1 MNTVVSIDKFIE
13 DKGLREKYINKL
25 EVLDKVKKIVTLPN
39 TELMTTKMVA
49 EWYEVEFKTIEKL
62 IQRNVD
68 ELTENG
74 MLFMKYSEIKDR
86 VNSDIVSELK
96 ISRRGTYVFSKRA
109 LLNVG
114 MLLRDSVI
122 ARRVRTA
129 LLDQQEELT
138 DEQKV
143 KGIDEEE
150 RLLLN
155 IIRAKDKL
163 ETALAV
169 KEYEEYK
176 NRHIRQLKE
185 ELEKQKPKA
194 RIADQIADGKNLS
207 SVRKVAKNIGIG
219 EKKFFEFLRTVG
231 VFYKEGET
239 NLPKQQYQNKGYFDV
254 KIKPIETQNGIINT
268 YVTKITGK
276 GEIYLLNLVN
286 RYGGAEKINR
296 LKLDDIKGYVDSI
309 KKNMKNLQL
318 SVDKIN

>member
-1 MNTVVSIDKFIE
+1 MMSAVVSIDKFIE

-25 EVLDKVKKIVTLPN
+25 EVLDKVKKIITLPN

-49 EWYEVEFKTIEKL
+49 EWYEVEFKTIQKL
-62 IQRNVD
+62 IERNLD

-74 MLFMKYSEIKDR
+74 MVFKKYGEIKAEVKTDTLS
-86 VNSDIVSELK
+86 VLESIP
-96 ISRRGTYVFSKRA
+96 RRGTYIFSKRA

-114 MLLRDSVI
+114 MLLRDSII

-143 KGIDEEE
+143 KGINEEE

-155 IIRAKDKL
+155 IIRAKDDL
-163 ETALAV
+163 EKALAI
-169 KEYEEYK
+169 KEYNEYK
-176 NRHIRQLKE
+176 NRHIRQLEE
-185 ELEKQKPKA
+185 ELAKQKPKA
-194 RIADQIADGKNLS
+194 RIADQIADGKNLL

-254 KIKPIETQNGIINT
+254 KIKPIETQDGIINT

-286 RYGGAEKINR
+286 RYGGAEKINK
-296 LKLDDIKGYVDSI
+296 LKLDDIKGYVESV
-309 KKNMKNLQL
+309 KKNMKNL
-318 SVDKIN
+318 